1 MSELSASPRPSRS
14 VLICPATDGRKV
26 AKAVASEA
34 DVAIL
39 DLEDAVGPAEKAGAR
54 PAVVAAFRGLDWGAK
69 PRAWR
74 VNAPDTPWCY
84 RDLIE
89 VVEAAPDLA
98 DLVVVPKVDNP
109 AQVAFVDGLLAG
121 LEAATGREPPIGIEV
136 QIETA
141 AGLSNCR
148 AIAAASPRIEALV
161 FGPGDF
167 AASVGMP
174 LAAIGT
180 PDRWDAAYPA
190 HRWGY
195 AMHEI
200 LIAARAVGL
209 RAVDGPYAAFR
220 DLDGLRRSSEAARA
234 LGYDGKWCI
243 HPDQVAVVNEVFS
256 PTPEEVSQARAT
268 LAAYESALAAGHGA
282 LAVDGVMVDAAS
294 VRMAEATLAKAG
306 RGTNGCEAPPGPNRE
321 RGG

>member
-1 MSELSASPRPSRS
+1 LSPHSATSTGAPN
-14 VLICPATDGRKV
+14 PAPG
-26 AKAVASEA
+26 
-34 DVAIL
+34 
-39 DLEDAVGPAEKAGAR
+39 G
-54 PAVVAAFRGLDWGAK
+54 
-69 PRAWR
+69 

-89 VVEAAPDLA
+89 VVEAVPDLA
-98 DLVVVPKVDNP
+98 DLAIVPKVSGA
-109 AQVAFVDGLLAG
+109 AQVSFVDGLLAS
-121 LEAATGREPPIGIEV
+121 LEAATGRERPIRIEV
-136 QIETA
+136 QIESA
-141 AGLSNCR
+141 AGLANCR
-148 AIAAASPRIEALV
+148 ALAAASPRIEALV

-174 LAAIGT
+174 VAAIGT

-200 LIAARAVGL
+200 LVAARASGL

-220 DLDGLRRSSEAARA
+220 DPDGLRRSGETARA

-256 PTPEEVSQARAT
+256 ATPAEVSQARAT
-268 LAAYESALAAGHGA
+268 LAAYEASLATGRGA

-294 VRMAEATLAKAG
+294 VRMAEAALARIGGGVGVGAV
-306 RGTNGCEAPPGPNRE
+306 EPGPDRE
-321 RGG
+321 SGG

>member
-1 MSELSASPRPSRS
+1 MSGSAGTGRPSRS

-26 AKAVASEA
+26 ARAVASDA
-34 DVAIL
+34 DLVIL
-39 DLEDAVGPAEKAGAR
+39 DLEDAVAAEGKAGAR
-54 PAVVAAFRGLDWGAK
+54 ASVADAFRDLDWGRK

-74 VNAPDTPWCY
+74 VNAVDTPWCY

-98 DLVVVPKVDNP
+98 DLVVVPKVADA
-109 AQVAFVDGLLAG
+109 AQIAFVDCLLAG
-121 LEAATGREPPIGIEV
+121 LEAATGRDHPIGIEV
-136 QIETA
+136 QIESA
-141 AGLSNCR
+141 AGLVACR
-148 AIAAASPRIEALV
+148 AIASASPRVEALV

-200 LIAARAVGL
+200 LVAARAAGL

-220 DLDGLRRSSEAARA
+220 DPDGLRHSCETARA

-243 HPDQVAVVNEVFS
+243 HPDQVAVVNDVFS
-256 PTPEEVSQARAT
+256 PTPEEVEHARAT
-268 LAAYESALAAGHGA
+268 LAAYQRATAEGRGA
-282 LAVDGVMVDAAS
+282 LALDGVMVDAAS
-294 VRMAEATLAKAG
+294 LRMAEATLARAG
-306 RGTNGCEAPPGPNRE
+306 RSTGTGSPGDQRE
-321 RGG
+321 SPT

>member
-1 MSELSASPRPSRS
+1 MTASSGTARPSRS
-14 VLICPATDGRKV
+14 VLICPASDSRKV

-34 DVAIL
+34 DLAIL
-39 DLEDAVGPAEKAGAR
+39 DLEDAVAADAKARAR
-54 PAVVAAFRGLDWGAK
+54 AAVVAAFRDLDWGGK

-74 VNAPDTPWCY
+74 VNAVDTPWCY

-98 DLVVVPKVDNP
+98 DLVIVPKVADP

-121 LEAATGREPPIGIEV
+121 LEAATGRTRPIGIEV
-136 QIETA
+136 QIESA
-141 AGLSNCR
+141 AGLANCR
-148 AIAAASPRIEALV
+148 SIAATGPRIEALV

-174 LAAIGT
+174 LAAIGR
-180 PDRWDAAYPA
+180 PDRWDGAYPA

-200 LIAARAVGL
+200 LVAARASGL
-209 RAVDGPYAAFR
+209 RAIDGPYAAFR
-220 DLDGLRRSSEAARA
+220 DPDGLRRSCETARA

-243 HPDQVAVVNEVFS
+243 HPDQVAVANEVFS
-256 PTPEEVSQARAT
+256 PTLDEVDHAKAT
-268 LAAYESALAAGHGA
+268 LSAYAASSAQGRGA
-282 LAVDGVMVDAAS
+282 IALDGVMVDAAS
-294 VRMAEATLAKAG
+294 LRMAEATLARAG
-306 RGTNGCEAPPGPNRE
+306 RGAGDVEIGLPRENGG
-321 RGG
+321 